1 MSNNN
6 DEKVVLQFD
15 DLIEAL
21 GGDVT
26 LVPTETSIKEPKEET
41 TEDVIET
48 EVQMTETECGNIIT
62 IDEKELQEMN
72 DESTDKFSDLEDFY
86 KELGMEGNET
96 IDMDSV
102 VLSDKVVAK
111 ACKDLF
117 NLDQASINKITK
129 LIKEYRPL
137 SEEEKNKYNVYRKL
151 PDKLK
156 MMIDSGSPGKEGRNM
171 VAREFLEEIIQAS
184 CIDTEFNK
192 VKDLMGSIAKEM
204 DIKNTTKM
212 YTEYQQGLFETNL
225 SQHRDNIKDTNP
237 EKADLL
243 DKIIKSFKNAY
254 TFDNLIEAYKTN
266 GGKYKPKKI
275 ELEKFESRI
284 LDNFNMKYVNS
295 EFDIPNIHQA
305 YHMLDKK
312 LPADIDLD
320 DIKRFFV
327 LFCKYTKDFSP
338 SNVEEHTFMYYT
350 IMNIIT
356 LNFTDIYNE
365 DDKNEF
371 LDKVK
376 QGVINT
382 INTIKEC
389 DEAHR

>member
-1 MSNNN
+1 MNN
-6 DEKVVLQFD
+6 DNEKVVLQFD
-15 DLIEAL
+15 ELLEAL
-21 GGDVT
+21 GENVS
-26 LVPTETSIKEPKEET
+26 LAPAETQEEVQEEEVVET
-41 TEDVIET
+41 QVQMMET
-48 EVQMTETECGNIIT
+48 ESGNIIT
-62 IDEKELQEMN
+62 VDEEELKNMN
-72 DESTDKFSDLEDFY
+72 DESTDKFSDLDDFY

-96 IDMDSV
+96 LDF
-102 VLSDKVVAK
+102 DKIEITDKLIAK

-137 SEEEKNKYNVYRKL
+137 SEDQKDKFNVYRKL

-156 MMIDSGSPGKEGRNM
+156 MMIDSSSPGKDGRNLL
-171 VAREFLEEIIQAS
+171 AREFIDEIIQAA
-184 CIDTEFNK
+184 CVDTEFNK

-225 SQHRDNIKDTNP
+225 MQHRDNIKEENP
-237 EKADLL
+237 EKAALL
-243 DKIIKSFKNAY
+243 DKIINAFRNAY
-254 TFDNLIEAYKTN
+254 TFENLIEAYKTN

-275 ELEKFESRI
+275 ELEKFENRI
-284 LDNFNMKYVNS
+284 LDNFNLKYINS
-295 EFDIPNIHQA
+295 EFDIPNIRQA

-312 LPADIDLD
+312 LPADINID

-327 LFCKYTKDFSP
+327 LFYKYTKDFSP

-356 LNFTDIYNE
+356 LNFMDIYDE
-365 DDKNEF
+365 KDDNEF

-376 QGVINT
+376 NGVINV

-389 DEAHR
+389 DELYK

>member
-1 MSNNN
+1 MNN
-6 DEKVVLQFD
+6 DNEKVVLQFD
-15 DLIEAL
+15 ELLEAL
-21 GGDVT
+21 GENVS
-26 LVPTETSIKEPKEET
+26 LAPAETQEEVQEEEVVET
-41 TEDVIET
+41 QVQMMET
-48 EVQMTETECGNIIT
+48 ESGNIIT
-62 IDEKELQEMN
+62 VDEEELKNMN
-72 DESTDKFSDLEDFY
+72 NESTDKFSDLDDFY

-96 IDMDSV
+96 LDF
-102 VLSDKVVAK
+102 DKIEITDKLIAK

-137 SEEEKNKYNVYRKL
+137 SEDQKDKFNVYRKL

-156 MMIDSGSPGKEGRNM
+156 MMIDSSSPGKDGRNLL
-171 VAREFLEEIIQAS
+171 AREFIDEIIQAA
-184 CIDTEFNK
+184 CVDTEFNK

-225 SQHRDNIKDTNP
+225 MQHRDNIKEENP
-237 EKADLL
+237 EKAALL
-243 DKIIKSFKNAY
+243 DKIINAFRNAY
-254 TFDNLIEAYKTN
+254 TFENLIEAYKTN

-275 ELEKFESRI
+275 ELEKFENRI
-284 LDNFNMKYVNS
+284 LDNFNLKYINS
-295 EFDIPNIHQA
+295 EFDIPNIRQA

-312 LPADIDLD
+312 LPADINID

-327 LFCKYTKDFSP
+327 LFYKYTKDFSP

-356 LNFTDIYNE
+356 LNFMDIYDE
-365 DDKNEF
+365 KDDNEF

-376 QGVINT
+376 NGVINV

-389 DEAHR
+389 DELYK

>member
-1 MSNNN
+1 MNN
-6 DEKVVLQFD
+6 DNEKVVLQFD
-15 DLIEAL
+15 ELLEAL
-21 GGDVT
+21 GENVS
-26 LVPTETSIKEPKEET
+26 LAPAETQEEVQEEEVVET
-41 TEDVIET
+41 QVQMMET
-48 EVQMTETECGNIIT
+48 ESGNIIT
-62 IDEKELQEMN
+62 VDEEELKNMN
-72 DESTDKFSDLEDFY
+72 NESTDKFFDLDDFY
-86 KELGMEGNET
+86 KELGIEGNET
-96 IDMDSV
+96 LDF
-102 VLSDKVVAK
+102 DKIEITDKLIAK

-137 SEEEKNKYNVYRKL
+137 SEDQKDKFNVYRKL

-156 MMIDSGSPGKEGRNM
+156 MMIDSSSPGKDGRNLL
-171 VAREFLEEIIQAS
+171 AREFIDEIIQAA
-184 CIDTEFNK
+184 CVDTEFNK

-225 SQHRDNIKDTNP
+225 MQHRDNIKEENP
-237 EKADLL
+237 EKAALL
-243 DKIIKSFKNAY
+243 DKIINAFRNAY
-254 TFDNLIEAYKTN
+254 TFENLIEAYKTN

-275 ELEKFESRI
+275 ELEKFENRI
-284 LDNFNMKYVNS
+284 LDNFNLKYINS
-295 EFDIPNIHQA
+295 EFDIPNIRQA

-312 LPADIDLD
+312 LPADINID

-327 LFCKYTKDFSP
+327 LFYKYTKDFSP

-356 LNFTDIYNE
+356 LNFMDIYDE
-365 DDKNEF
+365 KDDNEF

-376 QGVINT
+376 NGVINV

-389 DEAHR
+389 DELYK

>member
-1 MSNNN
+1 MNN
-6 DEKVVLQFD
+6 DNEKVVLQFD
-15 DLIEAL
+15 ELLEAL
-21 GGDVT
+21 GENVS
-26 LVPTETSIKEPKEET
+26 LAPAETQEEVQEEEVVET
-41 TEDVIET
+41 QVQMMET
-48 EVQMTETECGNIIT
+48 ESGNIIT
-62 IDEKELQEMN
+62 VDEEELKNMN
-72 DESTDKFSDLEDFY
+72 NESTDKFSDLDDFY

-96 IDMDSV
+96 LDF
-102 VLSDKVVAK
+102 DKIEITDKLIAK

-137 SEEEKNKYNVYRKL
+137 SEDQKDKFNVYRKL

-156 MMIDSGSPGKEGRNM
+156 MMIDSSSPGKDGRNLL
-171 VAREFLEEIIQAS
+171 AREFIDEIIQAA
-184 CIDTEFNK
+184 CVDTEFNK

-225 SQHRDNIKDTNP
+225 MQHRDNIKEENP
-237 EKADLL
+237 EKAALL
-243 DKIIKSFKNAY
+243 DKIINAFRNAY
-254 TFDNLIEAYKTN
+254 TFENLIEAYKTN

-275 ELEKFESRI
+275 ELEKFENRI
-284 LDNFNMKYVNS
+284 LDNFNLKYINS
-295 EFDIPNIHQA
+295 EFDIPNIRQA

-312 LPADIDLD
+312 LPADINID

-327 LFCKYTKDFSP
+327 LFYKYTKDFSP

-356 LNFTDIYNE
+356 LNFMDIYDE
-365 DDKNEF
+365 KDENEF

-376 QGVINT
+376 NGVINV

-389 DEAHR
+389 DELYK

>member
-1 MSNNN
+1 MNN
-6 DEKVVLQFD
+6 DNEKVVLQFD
-15 DLIEAL
+15 ELLEAL
-21 GGDVT
+21 GENVT
-26 LVPTETSIKEPKEET
+26 LAPAETQEEVQEEEVVET
-41 TEDVIET
+41 QVQMMET
-48 EVQMTETECGNIIT
+48 ESGNIIT
-62 IDEKELQEMN
+62 VDEEELKNMN
-72 DESTDKFSDLEDFY
+72 DESTDKFSDLDDFY

-96 IDMDSV
+96 LDF
-102 VLSDKVVAK
+102 DKIEITDKLIAK

-137 SEEEKNKYNVYRKL
+137 SEDQKDKFNVYRKL

-156 MMIDSGSPGKEGRNM
+156 MMIDSSSPGKDGRNLL
-171 VAREFLEEIIQAS
+171 AREFIDEIIQAA
-184 CIDTEFNK
+184 CVDTEFNK

-225 SQHRDNIKDTNP
+225 MQHRDNIKEENP
-237 EKADLL
+237 EKAALL
-243 DKIIKSFKNAY
+243 DKIINAFRNAY
-254 TFDNLIEAYKTN
+254 TFENLIEAYKTN

-275 ELEKFESRI
+275 ELEKFENRI
-284 LDNFNMKYVNS
+284 LDNFNLKYINS
-295 EFDIPNIHQA
+295 EFDIPNIRQA

-312 LPADIDLD
+312 LPADINID

-327 LFCKYTKDFSP
+327 LFYKYTKDFSP

-356 LNFTDIYNE
+356 LNFMDIYDE
-365 DDKNEF
+365 KDDNEF

-376 QGVINT
+376 NGVINV

-389 DEAHR
+389 DELYK